1 MFQKKK
7 NKKQKYGRERY
18 RNLFEKERNKKPQ
31 YGRE

>member
-1 MFQKKK
+1 MFQKKN

>member
-31 YGRE
+31 YGGE